1 MAQAKAK
8 QSRANKL
15 ARFAV
20 SAMFTFA
27 GATMTI
33 WAVHLPVVE
42 QKLNIS
48 SGAIALV
55 ILSAGMGAL
64 SAMQLVGALVDKIGS
79 KPVVIGA
86 NILAGLA
93 LMIPALATDLLQVCL
108 ALFVLGFAL
117 GSADI
122 SMNAH
127 AVDIEKAYGRP
138 IFSAFHA
145 FWSIG
150 GVIGASVGAAALAAE
165 IPMPVTL
172 GVVGLFFAIAS
183 ASFTPLLLDT
193 SKVKVAKEDKPSKTE
208 AQKLKAAANA
218 ANKPFLKMMIALG
231 VMGGA
236 GALIEGVGI
245 DWSALHGVNVLGM
258 PKAEAALSVVV
269 FSSAMAAF
277 RFVADKVVEKFG
289 RIFVIRW
296 GGALSAAGIALA
308 LTLQPHSL
316 SLVGWLVAGLG
327 VSAVVPQ
334 IFAYSATVGEES
346 HSGRNMA
353 KVFGLTYAGMLGGPA
368 IIGWLASLSDLGTAL
383 WVGALL
389 GALIALGSLLI
400 KNTKQ
405 G

>member
-42 QKLNIS
+42 QNLNIS

-127 AVDIEKAYGRP
+127 AVDIEKA
-138 IFSAFHA
+138 
-145 FWSIG
+145 
-150 GVIGASVGAAALAAE
+150 
-165 IPMPVTL
+165 
-172 GVVGLFFAIAS
+172 
-183 ASFTPLLLDT
+183 
-193 SKVKVAKEDKPSKTE
+193 
-208 AQKLKAAANA
+208 
-218 ANKPFLKMMIALG
+218 
-231 VMGGA
+231 
-236 GALIEGVGI
+236 
-245 DWSALHGVNVLGM
+245 
-258 PKAEAALSVVV
+258 
-269 FSSAMAAF
+269 
-277 RFVADKVVEKFG
+277 
-289 RIFVIRW
+289 
-296 GGALSAAGIALA
+296 
-308 LTLQPHSL
+308 
-316 SLVGWLVAGLG
+316 
-327 VSAVVPQ
+327 
-334 IFAYSATVGEES
+334 
-346 HSGRNMA
+346 
-353 KVFGLTYAGMLGGPA
+353 
-368 IIGWLASLSDLGTAL
+368 
-383 WVGALL
+383 
-389 GALIALGSLLI
+389 
-400 KNTKQ
+400 
-405 G
+405 

>member
-1 MAQAKAK
+1 MAIAKVK
-8 QSRANKL
+8 QSRANRL

-42 QKLNIS
+42 QNLKIS
-48 SGAIALV
+48 NGAIALV

-86 NILAGLA
+86 NIVAGLA
-93 LMIPALATDLLQVCL
+93 LMVPALATDLLQVCL

-150 GVIGASVGAAALAAE
+150 GVIGASAGAATLAAE
-165 IPMPVTL
+165 IPMQVTL
-172 GVVGLFFAIAS
+172 ASVGLFFAVAS
-183 ASFTPLLLDT
+183 ATFTPLLLDT
-193 SKVKVAKEDKPSKTE
+193 AKVKVAKADKPSKAE
-208 AQKLKAAANA
+208 ALRIKAAANA
-218 ANKPFLKMMIALG
+218 ANRPFLKMMIALG
-231 VMGGA
+231 FMGGA

-245 DWSALHGVNVLGM
+245 DWSALHGVNVLGV

-296 GGALSAAGIALA
+296 GGALSAVGIALA
-308 LTLQPHSL
+308 LTLQPHNL

-353 KVFGLTYAGMLGGPA
+353 KVFGLTYFGIMAGPA
-368 IIGWLASLSDLGTAL
+368 IIGFLTNWIPLNTAL
-383 WVGALL
+383 
-389 GALIALGSLLI
+389 ALGCLLTLVVAAGASI
-400 KNTKQ
+400 LRSDKIR
-405 G
+405 

>member
-1 MAQAKAK
+1 MATAKVK
-8 QSRANKL
+8 QSRANRL

-42 QKLNIS
+42 QNLKIS
-48 SGAIALV
+48 NGAIALV

-86 NILAGLA
+86 NIVAGLA
-93 LMIPALATDLLQVCL
+93 LMVPALATDLLQVCL

-150 GVIGASVGAAALAAE
+150 GVIGASAGAATLAAE
-165 IPMPVTL
+165 IPMQVTL
-172 GVVGLFFAIAS
+172 ASVGLFFAVAS

-193 SKVKVAKEDKPSKTE
+193 AKVKVAKADKPSKAE
-208 AQKLKAAANA
+208 ALKIKAAANE
-218 ANKPFLKMMIALG
+218 ANLPFLKMMIALG
-231 VMGGA
+231 FMGGA

-245 DWSALHGVNVLGM
+245 DWSALHGVNVLGV

-296 GGALSAAGIALA
+296 GGALSAVGIALA
-308 LTLQPHSL
+308 LTLQPHNL

-400 KNTKQ
+400 KNNKES
-405 G
+405 